1 MAIRK
6 DLFKKVQKITNS
18 GLAIMEGRETGD
30 IEEILN
36 ENVIVDNYEFG
47 TSKEGEYVAFTIKG
61 NDTEFFFGGS
71 VVTETF
77 KKLDDIL
84 SEEEKIELLEGG
96 LDTYLERVKSENK
109 RNYTKCTFFK
119 EN

>member
-1 MAIRK
+1 M
-6 DLFKKVQKITNS
+6 
-18 GLAIMEGRETGD
+18 
-30 IEEILN
+30 
-36 ENVIVDNYEFG
+36 
-47 TSKEGEYVAFTIKG
+47 
-61 NDTEFFFGGS
+61 
-71 VVTETF
+71 TETF